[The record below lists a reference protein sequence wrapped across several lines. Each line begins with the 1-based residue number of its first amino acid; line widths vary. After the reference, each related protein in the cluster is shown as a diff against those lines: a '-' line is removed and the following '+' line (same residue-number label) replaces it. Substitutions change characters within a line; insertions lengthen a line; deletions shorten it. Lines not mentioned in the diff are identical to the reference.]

1 MEPKHVYGVYTG
13 NDKLCCRK
21 TMTMEITEGCCD
33 GCCFGVYCKAYGIPC
48 WGLQCDEIRHNYYCL
63 PVCFPV
69 RVTKEKKPGAGD
81 GRGLSLE
88 EKEKLYNINILP
100 VVICDCGQACIRVK
114 DTDGNEIEGA
124 FATGEDSPLAAA
136 KMERA

>member
-1 MEPKHVYGVYTG
+1 MAYTS
-13 NDKLCCRK
+13 NDKLCCCK

-48 WGLQCDEIRHNYYCL
+48 WGLQCDEMAQYTIA
-63 PVCFPV
+63 VCFPV
-69 RVTKEKKPGAGD
+69 RVTKEKARR
-81 GRGLSLE
+81 GRRPRPELGGKGE
-88 EKEKLYNINILP
+88 AHNINILP